1 MKNSIKTFICAFALI
16 TSAAFTA
23 NADDKENKK
32 ASRFGTGIYINKQG
46 KINVFV
52 DKQNTDANTTLLVR
66 NEQGKI
72 VYREVIEKDN
82 QKFGRLLNVEDLEAG
97 KYEINIIS
105 DNEIQK
111 KGFQL
116 SEPTTERVITIK

>member
-105 DNEIQK
+105 DHEIQK